1 MCISSLD
8 KRLFI
13 FFCPCFT
20 SFNYLFIIELQ
31 MLFIYYGYK
40 SLSHISFTS
49 ILYLYVICIFTFL
62 IVSVETQKFYFFWNP
77 INVFFLPLYVF
88 GVIAKK
94 TLSNPKSCGFTP
106 FVPSKNF
113 ILLAL
118 TFGSMVLSEL
128 ILHMLSSRGVNWFFC
143 IWMSSCLSTI
153 YRKGYSLPHWIVL
166 AHLSKSTDYEITH
179 LWFLRCNLR
188 PWALKIPSL
197 TNSDFSYI

>member
-128 ILHMLSSRGVNWFFC
+128 ILHMLSSRGVNWFFAYG
-143 IWMSSCLSTI
+143 CLVVSALFIEKAILYLIELSWHICQNQLTM
-153 YRKGYSLPHWIVL
+153 KSLI
-166 AHLSKSTDYEITH
+166 
-179 LWFLRCNLR
+179 C
-188 PWALKIPSL
+188 
-197 TNSDFSYI
+197 DFYGAT